1 MKYEREVIIMKIK
14 RKWYALAL
22 TVIMIAAMVP
32 AAVFAD
38 IPVNVQTDKAYGGKE
53 LPAAPD
59 MSGEVINVTPENA
72 QYTLDGAY
80 GDINGKT
87 INFTKGSYSDVL
99 VLARST
105 KYPGSGTLYYNMT
118 WSQATGWVAD
128 AEPVDSPNKLKSTIT
143 TYKRTL
149 NGVTL
154 TADDGVVLTGFEA
167 GSGHVYQN
175 AYDCVRDFEVKD
187 STNSHHNNSSLIDIT
202 FKGLTVRDGI
212 NINNY
217 GSDAV
222 NSGLTFEG
230 CTFLGDASKMNTSG
244 YRGISLKADS
254 RYYTDVIVKN
264 CSFTNYYQG
273 MYIQGV
279 DGAEIANNEIS
290 GTIHNA
296 IALQSSK
303 TNPVKGVV
311 DVRENYIENVTD
323 RAIRL
328 GDADASLEMTV
339 ENNIMLNSGDENGEL
354 FKAQPLPEG
363 SKVSLENN
371 YWDGRTAGEAVA
383 NAEIVPQNVG
393 VVGGEFNQEVK
404 PEYCGD
410 GFNPVQKPDGSF
422 GVCDHSVTELI
433 NQKDATC
440 QAEGYTGDTVCVN
453 CRTVL
458 EKGKV
463 IGKVAHSYKDGKCIF
478 CGAAESA
485 AGGGSLNDDSAQ
497 TGDSFNP
504 VLYGAIAVI
513 ALAGAAGA
521 FAVRNRQ
528 K

>member
-32 AAVFAD
+32 AAVFA
-38 IPVNVQTDKAYGGKE
+38 VNVETDKAYGGGK

-80 GDINGKT
+80 GNINGKT
-87 INFTKGSYSDVL
+87 INFTKGEYNEVL
-99 VLARST
+99 KLARNT
-105 KYPGSGTLYYNMT
+105 KFPGSGTVYYNMK
-118 WSQATGWVAD
+118 WNGAAWVID
-128 AEPVDSPNKLKSTIT
+128 GEPVEDLADLKSQIT
-143 TYKRTL
+143 TYKRT
-149 NGVTL
+149 VEDVKL
-154 TADDGVVLTGFEA
+154 TSDEGAVFKGFAA
-167 GSGHVYQN
+167 GSGHDYHDS
-175 AYDCVRDFEVKD
+175 YDYVKD
-187 STNSHHNNSSLIDIT
+187 QVIVDSNNSYHGNSSLINIT
-202 FKGLTVRDGI
+202 FEGLTIKEGI
-212 NINNY
+212 AINNY
-217 GSDAV
+217 GLHAV
-222 NSGLTFEG
+222 NSDLTFKD
-230 CTFLGDASKMNTSG
+230 CTFLGDASRMEENNFK
-244 YRGISLKADS
+244 GISLKADS
-254 RYYTDVIVKN
+254 RYYTDVTVTG
-264 CSFTNYYQG
+264 CSFTNYFQG
-273 MYIQGV
+273 VYLQGV
-279 DGAEIANNEIS
+279 DGARIANNEIN
-290 GTIHNA
+290 GTKHNA

-303 TNPVKGVV
+303 TNPVKGIV

-323 RAIRL
+323 RAVRL
-328 GDADASLEMTV
+328 GDADATLDMTF
-339 ENNIMLNSGDENGEL
+339 ENNIILNSGDEDGEL
-354 FKAQPLPEG
+354 FKAQPLPAG
-363 SKVSLENN
+363 SKVNLENN
-371 YWDGRTAGEAVA
+371 YWDGKDPAQAVA
-383 NAEIVPQNVG
+383 NDEIVPQNVG
-393 VVGGEFNQEVK
+393 IVGGEFNQEVK

-458 EKGKV
+458 AKGKV

-504 VLYGAIAVI
+504 VLYGVIAVI

-521 FAVRNRQ
+521 FAVRKRQ